1 MKKEAYESPELV
13 KVGNVKDLTLG
24 GTGVYS
30 DSGAAGSFNPY
41 RPTGMEVQETP
52 TVQPNR
58 LS

>member
-41 RPTGMEVQETP
+41 RPTGMEVQETDSAA
-52 TVQPNR
+52 Q
-58 LS
+58 